1 MKVKPMTDKE
11 AAKLLRADAEYV
23 RYLFTKTTGVP
34 DEKESKQFNRYMKAW
49 GDKRA
54 MALEAGSA
62 SLDAW
67 DMVIHT
73 SIWDTKQAKWI
84 DIELSIR
91 EFLDKYTLEG
101 CPVAAVCG

>member
-1 MKVKPMTDKE
+1 MKERIMTDKE

-23 RYLFTKTTGVP
+23 RYLFAKTPGVP
-34 DEKESKQFNRYMKAW
+34 DDQESVKFNRYLKAW
-49 GDKRA
+49 GDKRVK
-54 MALEAGSA
+54 ALEAGGA

-84 DIELSIR
+84 DMELSIR
-91 EFLDKYTLEG
+91 DFLDKYTLEG
-101 CPVAAVCG
+101 CPVAAVC